1 MTSYVFE
8 SWMMSLSVHFKIQNW
23 KVLLMVDNFAT
34 QSLKLV
40 GRGESFGFSTLQM
53 SNVIIL
59 NMIFSI

>member
-1 MTSYVFE
+1 
-8 SWMMSLSVHFKIQNW
+8 MMSLSVHFKFQNW